1 MALPLLSPLV
11 VSHHCECRLKL
22 EEVKINTTNNTE
34 FLFRNY
40 YKVGRRLIQSGPA
53 FCCYKVRRKL
63 LQSGTGVKVEQKLL
77 QSGTCVTKCGDCYIV
92 GCNRS

>member
-11 VSHHCECRLKL
+11 VFHHCECRLKL

-63 LQSGTGVKVEQKLL
+63 LQVGQML
-77 QSGTCVTKCGDCYIV
+77 QSETTVTKWALT
-92 GCNRS
+92 